1 VLKNQIFIGR
11 HSANLVLAIDAAMAL
26 RPENR
31 PQSAAKLRSLFYPPS
46 APKTKSTSHLK
57 PQKNSDFTLMWLS
70 GPTGNVRT
78 ISITT
83 RTVLTAVVLIG
94 LFLVTSGFLLHFVGF
109 KIAVEYNPDLARSIG
124 GVTTE
129 AEQKR
134 MESVYRDH
142 LTQLRES
149 MHGTVNEIRQLETM
163 KNRFME
169 MATPNVVRYKINSMD
184 SNKEVTLTTPRAF
197 SSLFRQPLGTEF
209 DQTLQDFVQTQT
221 AVAELRANWEKQLD
235 WLQTLPTGLP
245 VRGDY
250 RISDGFG
257 IRNDPFTGGV
267 EMHDG
272 LDFTANTGTKVIAT
286 AQGTVT
292 RSGWDMDYGNVI
304 EVQHA
309 EGFSTRYACLK
320 KRFSQVGDTIERGGE
335 LGEVGLTCKEFNRK
349 SKKSHLHYEVFI
361 RDRVINPAQVLPL
374 GSSYEP

>member
-1 VLKNQIFIGR
+1 MQ
-11 HSANLVLAIDAAMAL
+11 
-26 RPENR
+26 
-31 PQSAAKLRSLFYPPS
+31 
-46 APKTKSTSHLK
+46 
-57 PQKNSDFTLMWLS
+57 LMWLS

-83 RTVLTAVVLIG
+83 RTVLTAAVVIG
-94 LFLVTSGFLLHFVGF
+94 FVLVTSGFLLHFVGF

-149 MHGTVNEIRQLETM
+149 MHNTVNEIRQLETM

-169 MATPNVVRYKINSMD
+169 MATPNVVRDKINRKD
-184 SNKEVTLTTPRAF
+184 DNKGGPLIAPRAF
-197 SSLFRQPLGTEF
+197 SSLFRQPLGIEF

-221 AVAELRANWEKQLD
+221 AVSELRTNWEKQLD

-250 RISDGFG
+250 RISSGFG
-257 IRNDPFTGGV
+257 IRNDPFTGGLA
-267 EMHDG
+267 MHEG
-272 LDFTANTGTKVIAT
+272 LDFTANTGTQVIAT
-286 AQGTVT
+286 AKGTVT
-292 RSGWDMDYGNVI
+292 RSGWDFGYGNVI

-309 EGFSTRYACLK
+309 EGFSTRYAHLS
-320 KRFSQVGDTIERGGE
+320 KRIAQVGDTVDRGSV
-335 LGEVGLTCKEFNRK
+335 LGEVGSTGR
-349 SKKSHLHYEVFI
+349 STGPHLHYEVFI

-374 GSSYEP
+374 GSS

>member
-1 VLKNQIFIGR
+1 MQ
-11 HSANLVLAIDAAMAL
+11 
-26 RPENR
+26 
-31 PQSAAKLRSLFYPPS
+31 
-46 APKTKSTSHLK
+46 
-57 PQKNSDFTLMWLS
+57 LMWLS

-83 RTVLTAVVLIG
+83 RTVLTAAVVIG
-94 LFLVTSGFLLHFVGF
+94 FVLVTSGFLLHFVGF

-134 MESVYRDH
+134 MESIYRDH

-149 MHGTVNEIRQLETM
+149 MHNTVNEIRQLETM

-169 MATPNVVRYKINSMD
+169 MATPNVVRDKINRKD
-184 SNKEVTLTTPRAF
+184 DNKGGPLIAPRAF
-197 SSLFRQPLGTEF
+197 SSLFRQPLGMEF

-221 AVAELRANWEKQLD
+221 AVAELRTNWEKQLD

-250 RISDGFG
+250 RISSGFG
-257 IRNDPFTGGV
+257 IRNDPFTGGLA
-267 EMHDG
+267 MHEG
-272 LDFTANTGTKVIAT
+272 LDFTANTGTQVIAT
-286 AQGTVT
+286 AKGTVT
-292 RSGWDMDYGNVI
+292 RSGWDFGYGNVI

-309 EGFSTRYACLK
+309 EGFSTRYAHLS
-320 KRFSQVGDTIERGGE
+320 KRIAQVGDTVDRGSV
-335 LGEVGLTCKEFNRK
+335 LGEVGSTGR
-349 SKKSHLHYEVFI
+349 STGPHLHYEVFI

-374 GSSYEP
+374 GSS

>member
-1 VLKNQIFIGR
+1 MQ
-11 HSANLVLAIDAAMAL
+11 
-26 RPENR
+26 
-31 PQSAAKLRSLFYPPS
+31 
-46 APKTKSTSHLK
+46 
-57 PQKNSDFTLMWLS
+57 LMWLS

-83 RTVLTAVVLIG
+83 RTVLTAAVVIG
-94 LFLVTSGFLLHFVGF
+94 FVLVTSGFLLHFVGF

-149 MHGTVNEIRQLETM
+149 MHNTVNEIRQLETM

-169 MATPNVVRYKINSMD
+169 MATPNVVRDKINRKD
-184 SNKEVTLTTPRAF
+184 DNKGGPLIAPRAF
-197 SSLFRQPLGTEF
+197 SSLFRQPLGIEF

-221 AVAELRANWEKQLD
+221 AVAELRTNWEKQLD

-250 RISDGFG
+250 RISSGFG
-257 IRNDPFTGGV
+257 IRNDPFTGGLA
-267 EMHDG
+267 MHEG
-272 LDFTANTGTKVIAT
+272 LDFTANTGTQVIAT
-286 AQGTVT
+286 AKGTVT
-292 RSGWDMDYGNVI
+292 RSGWDFGYGNVI

-309 EGFSTRYACLK
+309 EGFSTRYAHMS
-320 KRFSQVGDTIERGGE
+320 KRIAQVGDSVERGTV
-335 LGEVGLTCKEFNRK
+335 LGEVGSTGR
-349 SKKSHLHYEVFI
+349 STGPHLHYEVFI

-374 GSSYEP
+374 GSS

>member
-1 VLKNQIFIGR
+1 MQ
-11 HSANLVLAIDAAMAL
+11 
-26 RPENR
+26 
-31 PQSAAKLRSLFYPPS
+31 
-46 APKTKSTSHLK
+46 
-57 PQKNSDFTLMWLS
+57 LMWLS

-83 RTVLTAVVLIG
+83 RTVLTAAVVIG
-94 LFLVTSGFLLHFVGF
+94 FVLVTSGFLLHFVGF

-149 MHGTVNEIRQLETM
+149 MHSTVNEIRQLETM

-169 MATPNVVRYKINSMD
+169 MATPNVVRDKINRKD
-184 SNKEVTLTTPRAF
+184 DNKGGPLIAPRAF
-197 SSLFRQPLGTEF
+197 SSLFRQPLGIEF

-221 AVAELRANWEKQLD
+221 AVAELRSNWEKQLD

-250 RISDGFG
+250 RISSGFG
-257 IRNDPFTGGV
+257 IRNDPFTGGLA
-267 EMHDG
+267 MHEG
-272 LDFTANTGTKVIAT
+272 LDFTASTGTQVIAT
-286 AQGTVT
+286 AKGTVT
-292 RSGWDMDYGNVI
+292 RSGWDFGYGNVI

-309 EGFSTRYACLK
+309 EGFSTRYAHLS
-320 KRFSQVGDTIERGGE
+320 KRIALVGDVIERGSV
-335 LGEVGLTCKEFNRK
+335 LGEVGSTGR
-349 SKKSHLHYEVFI
+349 STGPHLHYEVFI

-374 GSSYEP
+374 GSS

>member
-1 VLKNQIFIGR
+1 MQ
-11 HSANLVLAIDAAMAL
+11 
-26 RPENR
+26 
-31 PQSAAKLRSLFYPPS
+31 
-46 APKTKSTSHLK
+46 
-57 PQKNSDFTLMWLS
+57 LMWLS

-83 RTVLTAVVLIG
+83 RTVLTAAVVIG
-94 LFLVTSGFLLHFVGF
+94 FVLVTSGFLLHFVGF

-149 MHGTVNEIRQLETM
+149 MHSTVNEIRQLETM

-169 MATPNVVRYKINSMD
+169 MATPNVVRDKINRKD
-184 SNKEVTLTTPRAF
+184 DNKGGPLIAPRAF
-197 SSLFRQPLGTEF
+197 SSLFRQPLGIEF

-221 AVAELRANWEKQLD
+221 AVAELRTNWEKQLD

-250 RISDGFG
+250 RISSGFG
-257 IRNDPFTGGV
+257 IRNDPFTGGLA
-267 EMHDG
+267 MHEG
-272 LDFTANTGTKVIAT
+272 LDFTASTGTQVIAT
-286 AQGTVT
+286 AKGTVT
-292 RSGWDMDYGNVI
+292 RSGWDFGYGNVI

-309 EGFSTRYACLK
+309 EGFSTRYAHLS
-320 KRFSQVGDTIERGGE
+320 KRIAQVGDTVDRGSV
-335 LGEVGLTCKEFNRK
+335 LGEVGSTGR
-349 SKKSHLHYEVFI
+349 STGPHLHYEVFI

-374 GSSYEP
+374 GSS

>member
-1 VLKNQIFIGR
+1 MQ
-11 HSANLVLAIDAAMAL
+11 
-26 RPENR
+26 
-31 PQSAAKLRSLFYPPS
+31 
-46 APKTKSTSHLK
+46 
-57 PQKNSDFTLMWLS
+57 LMWLS

-83 RTVLTAVVLIG
+83 RTVLTAAVVIG
-94 LFLVTSGFLLHFVGF
+94 MFLVTSGFLLHFVGF

-134 MESVYRDH
+134 MESIYRDH

-149 MHGTVNEIRQLETM
+149 MHNTVNEIRQLETM

-169 MATPNVVRYKINSMD
+169 MATPNVVRDKINRKD
-184 SNKEVTLTTPRAF
+184 DNKGGPLIAPRAF
-197 SSLFRQPLGTEF
+197 SSLFRQPLGIEF

-221 AVAELRANWEKQLD
+221 AVAELRTNWEKQLD

-250 RISDGFG
+250 RISSGFG
-257 IRNDPFTGGV
+257 IRNDPFTGGLA
-267 EMHDG
+267 MHEG
-272 LDFTANTGTKVIAT
+272 LDFTANTGKQVIAT
-286 AQGTVT
+286 AKGTVT
-292 RSGWDMDYGNVI
+292 RSGWDFGYGNVI

-309 EGFSTRYACLK
+309 EGFSTRYAHLS
-320 KRFSQVGDTIERGGE
+320 KRIAQVGDTVDRGSV
-335 LGEVGLTCKEFNRK
+335 LGEVGSTGR
-349 SKKSHLHYEVFI
+349 STGPHLHYEVFI

-374 GSSYEP
+374 GSS